1 MPDPS
6 RLSINLATVRKQ
18 CDLKSAVEGCARFG
32 IRGVAPWR
40 DQVQATGLK
49 ESARIIRQ
57 NGMRVSG
64 LCRGGM
70 FTAEDGSE
78 RRRRIED
85 NRRAIEEAATLGA
98 ECLVLVCGGLPPG
111 SKDLLGA
118 RHMVEDGIAT
128 VLDDALSAG
137 VKLAIEPLHPMYA
150 ADRNVVST
158 TKQALNI
165 CDQLGSDGVGVALD
179 VYHVWWD
186 PELEAQIERAGRKRI
201 FAFHI
206 CDWLVPTTDMLED
219 RGMMGDGVIEIPRY
233 RRMVEAQDFDGLN
246 EVEIFS
252 RTWWARDPNEVLR
265 ACVERF
271 ESVC

>member
-1 MPDPS
+1 MPGTDK
-6 RLSINLATVRKQ
+6 LSINLATVRKQ
-18 CDLKSAVEGCARFG
+18 WDLRQAVEGCARYG

-40 DQVQATGLK
+40 DQVQAAGLK
-49 ESARIIRQ
+49 ESARILRQ

-70 FTAEDGSE
+70 FPSDDGQD

-85 NRRAIEEAATLGA
+85 NRRAIEEAATVEA
-98 ECLVLVCGGLPPG
+98 ECLVLVCGGLPPR
-111 SKDLLGA
+111 SKDLVGA
-118 RHMVEDGIAT
+118 RHMVEDGIASL
-128 VLDDALSAG
+128 LDDALSAG

-158 TKQALNI
+158 TKQALDI

-179 VYHVWWD
+179 CYHIWWD
-186 PELEAQIERAGRKRI
+186 PDIEAQVERAGSKRI

-219 RGMMGDGVIEIPRY
+219 RGMMGDGIIEIPRY
-233 RRMVEAQDFDGLN
+233 RRIVEAQGYGGLN

-252 RTWWARDPNEVLR
+252 RNWWARDPNEVLR
-265 ACVERF
+265 ACVERH

>member
-1 MPDPS
+1 MPDAS

-18 CDLKSAVEGCARFG
+18 WDLRAAVEGCARFG

-49 ESARIIRQ
+49 ESARVIRQ

-70 FTAEDGSE
+70 FPADDGQE

-85 NRRAIEEAATLGA
+85 NRRAIEEAATLEA

-111 SKDLLGA
+111 SKDLVGA

-128 VLDDALSAG
+128 ILDDALSAG

-158 TKQALNI
+158 TKQALDI
-165 CDQLGSDGVGVALD
+165 CDHLGSDGVGVALD

-186 PELEAQIERAGRKRI
+186 PDLESQVERAGSKRV

-233 RRMVEAQDFDGLN
+233 RRMVEAVGYGGLA

-252 RTWWARDPNEVLR
+252 RNWWARDPHEVLR